1 MLTILGHFTVFYWSL
16 KYRLLTRYW
25 HT

>member
-1 MLTILGHFTVFYWSL
+1 MLTILSHFTVFYWSL